1 MTLFS
6 LCVQLLSE
14 KISGAEGT
22 KLEEDF
28 LEMERVSPAHAESA
42 HRFHSYA
49 RDRTGRSRH
58 LQLMKHFWDGSL
70 GAVCFV

>member
-1 MTLFS
+1 MTLCALS
-6 LCVQLLSE
+6 VQLLSE

-28 LEMERVSPAHAESA
+28 LEMERVSPAHAEGCGRPA

-49 RDRTGRSRH
+49 RDRTGRSDETLHSGRP
-58 LQLMKHFWDGSL
+58 LYLTRR
-70 GAVCFV
+70 